1 MKILQFT
8 YSFELF
14 TIRGYFDKCCKHLYT
29 VSCCKYHQLIH
40 AWNICIFTQQYRKY
54 PTLHDFSNTCLVRSS
69 AMFSVFLIVFVDKG
83 KEYVLVC
90 LHIVLTF
97 FFLSWQEEL
106 SVLPLVFG
114 FLYLLLSKKFK
125 TLLII
130 FVIKFNIKHLNSE
143 SNIANIKHCWKPL

>member
-1 MKILQFT
+1 
-8 YSFELF
+8 
-14 TIRGYFDKCCKHLYT
+14 
-29 VSCCKYHQLIH
+29 
-40 AWNICIFTQQYRKY
+40 
-54 PTLHDFSNTCLVRSS
+54 
-69 AMFSVFLIVFVDKG
+69 MFSVFLIVFVDKG

-143 SNIANIKHCWKPL
+143 SNIANIKHC